1 MSDNRIS
8 ENMESKFK
16 HEPINKVMQDPKK
29 VVTIFSSATDRQ
41 DPSLSATLVL
51 TNEGSKTYRLMIRD

>member
-1 MSDNRIS
+1 
-8 ENMESKFK
+8 
-16 HEPINKVMQDPKK
+16 MQDPKK